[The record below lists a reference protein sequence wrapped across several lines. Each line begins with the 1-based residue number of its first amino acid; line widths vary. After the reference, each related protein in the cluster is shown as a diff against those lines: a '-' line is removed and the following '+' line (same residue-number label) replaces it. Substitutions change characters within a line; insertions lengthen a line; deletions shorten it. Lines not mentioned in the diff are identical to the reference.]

1 MKDIIKALQSQIRL
15 NKEEITI
22 VHNLEGECNL
32 ERLAAEHDGN
42 IKYEYACV
50 TDLRKIKG
58 HIKILTRN
66 QKTLKMLLANF
77 NSKDCRVVA
86 EVSML

>member
-1 MKDIIKALQSQIRL
+1 MKDITKALQSQIRL
-15 NKEEITI
+15 NKDEITI

-42 IKYEYACV
+42 TKYEYACV
-50 TDLRKIKG
+50 IDLRKIKK

-66 QKTLKMLLANF
+66 QKVLKELLSSAQGKLMLG
-77 NSKDCRVVA
+77 
-86 EVSML
+86 MM